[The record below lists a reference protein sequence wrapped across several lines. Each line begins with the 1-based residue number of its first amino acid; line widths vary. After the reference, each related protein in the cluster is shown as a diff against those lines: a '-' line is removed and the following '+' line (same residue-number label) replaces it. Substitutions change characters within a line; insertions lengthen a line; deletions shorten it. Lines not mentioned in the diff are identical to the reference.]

1 MHTENPLISPPPDAE
16 TLYHE
21 LERAI
26 APYRDTFDAF
36 VGIHAGGSWI
46 AERLRAALA
55 PTLPLGV
62 IDVSFYRD
70 DLAQRGLGRR
80 DVRPSELPFSVE
92 GARILLIDDVLY
104 TGRTVRAAIN
114 ELFDYGRPACVRFAA
129 LADRGGREL
138 PICPDFC
145 PWRSPTPLATHVRL
159 ELIVT
164 PDQTFR
170 WELVA

>member
-70 DLAQRGLGRR
+70 DLAQRGLG
-80 DVRPSELPFSVE
+80 
-92 GARILLIDDVLY
+92 GA
-104 TGRTVRAAIN
+104 TFG
-114 ELFDYGRPACVRFAA
+114 PANF
-129 LADRGGREL
+129 
-138 PICPDFC
+138 
-145 PWRSPTPLATHVRL
+145 RSRSKAHGSC
-159 ELIVT
+159 
-164 PDQTFR
+164 
-170 WELVA
+170 